1 MKDEITTIISDEDL
15 QDLDQ
20 LHTLARYF
28 CEMTSGG
35 SNTQQWKED
44 NQSVKDGFKVLER
57 LWKEWGKQ

>member
-28 CEMTSGG
+28 CEMTNGG

-44 NQSVKDGFKVLER
+44 NKSVEDGFKVLER